1 MLKCTT
7 CDGSRDFLVKNEMQ
21 WEEIEDERLGE
32 HEQLG
37 NFKEEEATNHVVIS
51 SNPSPSASSRFQV
64 FLVSLPS
71 LAAFISPIVALC
83 FVVAALCARDLHVP
97 PRRGLILRPPLSSTT
112 GKQKNFGNQEEDG
125 NMTDGHHSPIID
137 RWGDAATEDEREK
150 SSASQQATGRL
161 VVEAGKH
168 KSLAASTL
176 EANEMVIL
184 ALLEWR
190 GESNGIV
197 LHTSTCFRSYYVV
210 V

>member
-7 CDGSRDFLVKNEMQ
+7 CDGSRDLLVKNEMQ
-21 WEEIEDERLGE
+21 WEGIEDERHGE

-37 NFKEEEATNHVVIS
+37 NIKEEEATNHVAIS
-51 SNPSPSASSRFQV
+51 SSPSPSAPSRFQV
-64 FLVSLPS
+64 LQVSLPG

-83 FVVAALCARDLHVP
+83 FLAAALCARDLHVP
-97 PRRGLILRPPLSSTT
+97 PRRGLILRSPLPSTA
-112 GKQKNFGNQEEDG
+112 GKQKNFGNQE
-125 NMTDGHHSPIID
+125 DGHHSPIID
-137 RWGDAATEDEREK
+137 RWDDATAEDEREK
-150 SSASQQATGRL
+150 SSAPQQATGRL

-197 LHTSTCFRSYYVV
+197 LHTSTCFRSYYAVV
-210 V
+210 